1 RDGPRASASPHRSQP
16 HSSSEMRRGSV
27 ACPFCPRRFC
37 RTRSA
42 AAQYLHHVR
51 SHGMGCDSEPEEAA
65 ATNSEAG
72 RAAAVEQVESR
83 NESAMQ
89 PCADGSSAVTK
100 SPECESAG
108 KTRALNSAATRQR
121 QAQAVERAFQC
132 NTCQKKFTRKSHLK
146 AHISAVHMKA
156 KPHKCK
162 VCGKRF
168 GFSSDLN
175 THSRVHTG
183 EKPFECNVCG
193 KRFGRAWGLSY
204 HSRLHTGEKP
214 FECNVCGKR
223 FSVSSSLTQHSRLHT
238 GEKPFE
244 CKVCGKR
251 FNQASNLSSH
261 SRLHTGEK
269 PFECKVCGKRFSDSS
284 SLTKHSRLHTG
295 EKPFEC
301 MVCGKRFHVS
311 SNLTKHSRVHTRKS
325 YSSARCSA
333 KDSVKAA
340 I

>member
-1 RDGPRASASPHRSQP
+1 SGRDPLRASASPHRSQP
-16 HSSSEMRRGSV
+16 HSFSEMRRGSV

-42 AAQYLHHVR
+42 AAQYLRHVR
-51 SHGMGCDSEPEEAA
+51 SHGMGCDSEPENEA

-146 AHISAVHMKA
+146 AHISAVHKKA

-168 GFSSDLN
+168 GQ
-175 THSRVHTG
+175 
-183 EKPFECNVCG
+183 
-193 KRFGRAWGLSY
+193 AWSLTS

-214 FECNVCGKR
+214 FECKVCGKR
-223 FSVSSSLTQHSRLHT
+223 FSVSSSLTKHSRLHT

-251 FNQASNLSSH
+251 FNQACSLSSH

-269 PFECKVCGKRFSDSS
+269 PFECKVCGKRFN
-284 SLTKHSRLHTG
+284 
-295 EKPFEC
+295 
-301 MVCGKRFHVS
+301 VS

-325 YSSARCSA
+325 HSSARCSA

>member
-1 RDGPRASASPHRSQP
+1 SGRDGLRASASPHRSQP
-16 HSSSEMRRGSV
+16 HSFSEMRRGSV

-42 AAQYLHHVR
+42 AAQYLRHVR

-100 SPECESAG
+100 RHEFETFG
-108 KTRALNSAATRQR
+108 NTRASKSAATRQR
-121 QAQAVERAFQC
+121 QAQGVKRAFQC
-132 NTCQKKFTRKSHLK
+132 DTCQKKFTRKSYLK
-146 AHISAVHMKA
+146 AHISAVHMKV

-168 GFSSDLN
+168 SRSSN
-175 THSRVHTG
+175 FTTHSRVHTG
-183 EKPFECNVCG
+183 ERPFECNVCG
-193 KRFGRAWGLSY
+193 KRFNDNCSLSR
-204 HSRLHTGEKP
+204 HSMLHTGEKP
-214 FECNVCGKR
+214 FECKVCGKR
-223 FSVSSSLTQHSRLHT
+223 FRRRSNLTAHCRVHT

-251 FNQASNLSSH
+251 FNQIVNLTTH
-261 SRLHTGEK
+261 SRVHTGEK
-269 PFECKVCGKRFSDSS
+269 PFE
-284 SLTKHSRLHTG
+284 
-295 EKPFEC
+295 
-301 MVCGKRFHVS
+301 
-311 SNLTKHSRVHTRKS
+311 
-325 YSSARCSA
+325 
-333 KDSVKAA
+333 
-340 I
+340 

>member
-1 RDGPRASASPHRSQP
+1 SGRDGLRASASPHRSQP
-16 HSSSEMRRGSV
+16 HSFSEMHRGSV

-42 AAQYLHHVR
+42 AAQYLRHVR

-108 KTRALNSAATRQR
+108 NTRASKSAATRQR
-121 QAQAVERAFQC
+121 QAQGFERVFQC
-132 NTCQKKFTRKSHLK
+132 DTCQKKLTRKCHLK
-146 AHISAVHMKA
+146 AHISAVHKKA
-156 KPHKCK
+156 KPYKCK

-168 GFSSDLN
+168 GFSSALT
-175 THSRVHTG
+175 THSRV
-183 EKPFECNVCG
+183 
-193 KRFGRAWGLSY
+193 
-204 HSRLHTGEKP
+204 
-214 FECNVCGKR
+214 
-223 FSVSSSLTQHSRLHT
+223 HT

-251 FNQASNLSSH
+251 FGFSSNLSSH

-269 PFECKVCGKRFSDSS
+269 PFECKVCGKRFGFSS
-284 SLTKHSRLHTG
+284 NLSSHSMLHTG

-301 MVCGKRFHVS
+301 KVCGKRFTQI
-311 SNLTKHSRVHTRKS
+311 SNLTMHSRVHTGEKPFECKRFNRGSHQKTH
-325 YSSARCSA
+325 AHRH
-333 KDSVKAA
+333 VV
-340 I
+340 

>member
-1 RDGPRASASPHRSQP
+1 SGRDWLRASASQHGSQP
-16 HSSSEMRRGSV
+16 HSSSAMRRGSV

-42 AAQYLHHVR
+42 AAQYLRHVR
-51 SHGMGCDSEPEEAA
+51 SHGIGCDSEPEEAA

-100 SPECESAG
+100 RYECESVG
-108 KTRALNSAATRQR
+108 NTRASKSAATWQS
-121 QAQAVERAFQC
+121 QAQGIERAFQC
-132 NTCQKKFTRKSHLK
+132 DTCQKKFTKKSHIK
-146 AHISAVHMKA
+146 AHISAVHKKA

-168 GFSSDLN
+168 GFSSDLT

-183 EKPFECNVCG
+183 EKPFEC
-193 KRFGRAWGLSY
+193 
-204 HSRLHTGEKP
+204 T
-214 FECNVCGKR
+214 VCGKR
-223 FSVSSSLTQHSRLHT
+223 FSVSSSLTRHSRLHT

-251 FNQASNLSSH
+251 FNQACSLSSHSSLHTGEKPFECNVCGKRFGFSSSHIRH

-269 PFECKVCGKRFSDSS
+269 PFECNVCSKRFNQGSH
-284 SLTKHSRLHTG
+284 LKRHSGLHI
-295 EKPFEC
+295 
-301 MVCGKRFHVS
+301 V
-311 SNLTKHSRVHTRKS
+311 
-325 YSSARCSA
+325 
-333 KDSVKAA
+333 
-340 I
+340 

>member
-1 RDGPRASASPHRSQP
+1 SGRDGLRASASPHRSQP
-16 HSSSEMRRGSV
+16 HSFSEMRRGSV

-42 AAQYLHHVR
+42 AAQYLRHVR
-51 SHGMGCDSEPEEAA
+51 SHGIGCDSEPEEAA

-89 PCADGSSAVTK
+89 PCAAGSSAVTK

-108 KTRALNSAATRQR
+108 NTRASKSAATRQR
-121 QAQAVERAFQC
+121 QAQGVERVFQC
-132 NTCQKKFTRKSHLK
+132 DTCQKKLTRKCHLK

-156 KPHKCK
+156 KPYKCK

-168 GFSSDLN
+168 GFSSALT
-175 THSRVHTG
+175 THYRV
-183 EKPFECNVCG
+183 
-193 KRFGRAWGLSY
+193 
-204 HSRLHTGEKP
+204 
-214 FECNVCGKR
+214 
-223 FSVSSSLTQHSRLHT
+223 HT

-251 FNQASNLSSH
+251 FGFSSNLSSH

-269 PFECKVCGKRFSDSS
+269 PFECKVCGKRFSVSS

-301 MVCGKRFHVS
+301 KVCGKRFTQI
-311 SNLTKHSRVHTRKS
+311 SNLTMHSRVHTGEKPFECKRFNRGSHQKTH
-325 YSSARCSA
+325 ANRHI
-333 KDSVKAA
+333 V
-340 I
+340 